1 MGGTWVEYREAELR
15 EVVPSGVPDDDP
27 ARFLRELRQLRNGAG
42 LEHVELAARAHYPCD
57 AILAAEAGPALPD
70 LPMLSAYV
78 RGCGGTVTD
87 WEERW
92 RTLTRSPALT
102 LLPTRDAGGSDAA
115 AAGARIGSVSLA
127 ADAHDPAIIMA
138 ALGRVANGIA
148 PEPAPARSL
157 FTPASAAKVAASA
170 PPVLEQA
177 SVFAAAPAPSSAPAA
192 PPAPPPAAAA
202 APRAGLGPRR
212 QLKASLAHAG
222 PARRGWH
229 RRRPGRRPGAGR
241 RGHAGPGTVSRE
253 AGVHGRACPQCPA
266 PRGVQVTDRRGR
278 DPRVPGRH
286 HLGALLL
293 GSVPDQKNVG
303 TLTGFFPAKSPQSFA
318 ARDWPYLSS
327 SSVGLA

>member
-1 MGGTWVEYREAELR
+1 MEYREAELR

-70 LPMLSAYV
+70 LPVLSAYV

-177 SVFAAAPAPSSAPAA
+177 SVFAAAPAASSAPAA
-192 PPAPPPAAAA
+192 APAAGSAPAVSSMPRSLTPDPADVAGTAA
-202 APRAGLGPRR
+202 AP
-212 QLKASLAHAG
+212 
-222 PARRGWH
+222 
-229 RRRPGRRPGAGR
+229 GA
-241 RGHAGPGTVSRE
+241 A
-253 AGVHGRACPQCPA
+253 
-266 PRGVQVTDRRGR
+266 
-278 DPRVPGRH
+278 RVPG
-286 HLGALLL
+286 GAGTQGRALSAVKPVSTA
-293 GSVPDQKNVG
+293 GRAPNARRSVVSKPLIVAVVI
-303 TLTGFFPAKSPQSFA
+303 LVCLA
-318 ARDWPYLSS
+318 AIIWALFS
-327 SSVGLA
+327 

>member
-1 MGGTWVEYREAELR
+1 MEYREAELR

-27 ARFLRELRQLRNGAG
+27 ARFLCELRQLRNGAG

-70 LPMLSAYV
+70 LPVLSAYV
-78 RGCGGTVTD
+78 RGCGGTVPD

-115 AAGARIGSVSLA
+115 AAGARVGSVSLA

-148 PEPAPARSL
+148 PEPAPARSV

-177 SVFAAAPAPSSAPAA
+177 SVFAAAPAASSAPAA
-192 PPAPPPAAAA
+192 APAASSAPAVSSMPRSLTPDPADVAGTAA
-202 APRAGLGPRR
+202 
-212 QLKASLAHAG
+212 S
-222 PARRGWH
+222 
-229 RRRPGRRPGAGR
+229 PGA
-241 RGHAGPGTVSRE
+241 A
-253 AGVHGRACPQCPA
+253 
-266 PRGVQVTDRRGR
+266 
-278 DPRVPGRH
+278 RVPGGAGTQG
-286 HLGALLL
+286 GALSAVQPVSTAGRAPNARRPVVSKPLIVAVVIL
-293 GSVPDQKNVG
+293 VC
-303 TLTGFFPAKSPQSFA
+303 LA
-318 ARDWPYLSS
+318 AIIWALFS
-327 SSVGLA
+327 

>member
-1 MGGTWVEYREAELR
+1 MEYREAELR

-70 LPMLSAYV
+70 LPVLSAYV

-177 SVFAAAPAPSSAPAA
+177 SVFAAAPAASSAPAA
-192 PPAPPPAAAA
+192 APAASSAPAVSSMPRSLTPDPADVAGTAA
-202 APRAGLGPRR
+202 A
-212 QLKASLAHAG
+212 S
-222 PARRGWH
+222 
-229 RRRPGRRPGAGR
+229 GA
-241 RGHAGPGTVSRE
+241 A
-253 AGVHGRACPQCPA
+253 
-266 PRGVQVTDRRGR
+266 
-278 DPRVPGRH
+278 RVPG
-286 HLGALLL
+286 GA
-293 GSVPDQKNVG
+293 G
-303 TLTGFFPAKSPQSFA
+303 TQGRALSAVKPVSTAGRAPNARRPVVSKPLIVAVVILVCLA
-318 ARDWPYLSS
+318 AIIWALFS
-327 SSVGLA
+327 

>member
-27 ARFLRELRQLRNGAG
+27 ARFLCELRQLRNGAG

-70 LPMLSAYV
+70 LPVLSAYV

-92 RTLTRSPALT
+92 RMLTRSPALT

-148 PEPAPARSL
+148 AEPAPARSL

-170 PPVLEQA
+170 APVLEQA
-177 SVFAAAPAPSSAPAA
+177 SVFAAAPAASSAPAA
-192 PPAPPPAAAA
+192 APAASSAPAVSSIPRSLTPDPADVAGTAA
-202 APRAGLGPRR
+202 A
-212 QLKASLAHAG
+212 S
-222 PARRGWH
+222 
-229 RRRPGRRPGAGR
+229 
-241 RGHAGPGTVSRE
+241 GT
-253 AGVHGRACPQCPA
+253 A
-266 PRGVQVTDRRGR
+266 
-278 DPRVPGRH
+278 RVPG
-286 HLGALLL
+286 GA
-293 GSVPDQKNVG
+293 GTQGRAPSVVKPVSTAGRAPYARRPVPSKP
-303 TLTGFFPAKSPQSFA
+303 LIA
-318 ARDWPYLSS
+318 AVAIL
-327 SSVGLA
+327 VCLAAIIWALFS